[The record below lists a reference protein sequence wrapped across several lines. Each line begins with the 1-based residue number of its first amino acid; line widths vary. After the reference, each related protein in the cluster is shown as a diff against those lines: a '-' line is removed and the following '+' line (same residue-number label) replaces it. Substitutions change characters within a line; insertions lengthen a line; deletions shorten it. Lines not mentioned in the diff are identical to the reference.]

1 MYYPP
6 HTNRN
11 RKEQTMENL
20 KSELMIINIVLE
32 NKTYR
37 CEGDCQE
44 LIARKCF
51 LEKLLKSFEKTL
63 DK

>member
-1 MYYPP
+1 
-6 HTNRN
+6 
-11 RKEQTMENL
+11 MENL

-37 CEGDCQE
+37 CERDCQE

-63 DK
+63 DN

>member
-1 MYYPP
+1 
-6 HTNRN
+6 
-11 RKEQTMENL
+11 MENL
-20 KSELMIINIVLE
+20 KSELMIIDIVLK

-37 CEGDCQE
+37 CMGDFHE
-44 LIARKCF
+44 LVARKNF

>member
-1 MYYPP
+1 MYYPL
-6 HTNRN
+6 HTHRN
-11 RKEQTMENL
+11 RKEQIMENL

-37 CEGDCQE
+37 CIGDFHQ
-44 LIARKCF
+44 LVARKCF
-51 LEKLLKSFEKTL
+51 LENLLKSFEKTL

>member
-1 MYYPP
+1 
-6 HTNRN
+6 
-11 RKEQTMENL
+11 MENL

-37 CEGDCQE
+37 CIGDFHQ
-44 LIARKCF
+44 LVARKYF
-51 LEKLLKSFEKTL
+51 LENLLKSFEKTL

>member
-11 RKEQTMENL
+11 RKGQIMENL

-37 CEGDCQE
+37 CMGDYHE
-44 LIARKCF
+44 LVARKCF

>member
-1 MYYPP
+1 MYYPL

-11 RKEQTMENL
+11 RKEQIMENL

-37 CEGDCQE
+37 CMGDYHQLVE
-44 LIARKCF
+44 RKIF
-51 LEKLLKSFEKTL
+51 LEHLLKSFQKTL

>member
-1 MYYPP
+1 MYYPL
-6 HTNRN
+6 HTHRN
-11 RKEQTMENL
+11 RKEQIMENL

-37 CEGDCQE
+37 CMGDFHQ
-44 LIARKCF
+44 LVARKCF
-51 LEKLLKSFEKTL
+51 LENLLKSFEKTL

>member
-6 HTNRN
+6 HINRN

-32 NKTYR
+32 NKTYC
-37 CEGDCQE
+37 CEGDCQK

-51 LEKLLKSFEKTL
+51 LEKLLKSFQKTL

>member
-1 MYYPP
+1 
-6 HTNRN
+6 
-11 RKEQTMENL
+11 MENL

-44 LIARKCF
+44 LIKRKCF

>member
-1 MYYPP
+1 MEQLE
-6 HTNRN
+6 
-11 RKEQTMENL
+11 KELE
-20 KSELMIINIVLE
+20 IIKTVID

-37 CEGDCQE
+37 CMGDYHQ
-44 LIARKCF
+44 LVARKCF